1 MGGIKME
8 LNVHNLVDCIR
19 TKCAGISDD
28 YAKSYAEELLADL
41 DPRLTSNL
49 MEWMEGKEI
58 SDVWIGKYCINA
70 IMSIRGDRD
79 FLGALKAMNTYLHDE
94 EAEKTMN
101 NKMEMN
107 CRHAKEERKLMIPKG
122 QFHSDWFECSK
133 CGYEVR
139 VLTLSNQIK
148 CSECGGTMYRK

>member
-1 MGGIKME
+1 MKMTRQGID
-8 LNVHNLVDCIR
+8 N
-19 TKCAGISDD
+19 TKKGESLS
-28 YAKSYAEELLADL
+28 K
-41 DPRLTSNL
+41 
-49 MEWMEGKEI
+49 
-58 SDVWIGKYCINA
+58 
-70 IMSIRGDRD
+70 
-79 FLGALKAMNTYLHDE
+79 

>member
-1 MGGIKME
+1 MG
-8 LNVHNLVDCIR
+8 
-19 TKCAGISDD
+19 
-28 YAKSYAEELLADL
+28 
-41 DPRLTSNL
+41 
-49 MEWMEGKEI
+49 
-58 SDVWIGKYCINA
+58 
-70 IMSIRGDRD
+70 
-79 FLGALKAMNTYLHDE
+79 
-94 EAEKTMN
+94 
-101 NKMEMN
+101 MN